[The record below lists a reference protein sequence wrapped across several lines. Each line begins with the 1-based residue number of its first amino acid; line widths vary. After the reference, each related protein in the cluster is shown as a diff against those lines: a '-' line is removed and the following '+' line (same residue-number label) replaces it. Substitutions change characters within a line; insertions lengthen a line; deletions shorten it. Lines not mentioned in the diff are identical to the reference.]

1 MRVDDARG
9 RHYTIDGCEYPSV
22 TTIISAISKPALTNW
37 AASVE
42 REMVIAE
49 SFQLY
54 ENLSKARIPLLSST
68 KWALNLQERLGK
80 ERANRKIL
88 RQASEIGSQAHAM
101 IEWTLRNM
109 MCEKQGPSP
118 SIGEKATWAFTQWLK
133 WKDSVRLKPILI
145 EKTVHS
151 HAFGYAGTMDLLAEV
166 NGELAVVDWKT
177 GKKIWRESW
186 LQNIAYRNC
195 VVEMGIGKPTKG
207 VIVRLPKV
215 MTDPDF
221 EAQEVAGNPGELF
234 EAFLNVKR
242 VWEWNNKA
250 MRDMQEGTPARSV
263 PQEQQA
269 Q

>member
-145 EKTVHS
+145 EKN
-151 HAFGYAGTMDLLAEV
+151 GTLSCVWIRGDNGPACGSERGTGGGGLEDGQENLE
-166 NGELAVVDWKT
+166 GEL
-177 GKKIWRESW
+177 
-186 LQNIAYRNC
+186 
-195 VVEMGIGKPTKG
+195 
-207 VIVRLPKV
+207 
-215 MTDPDF
+215 
-221 EAQEVAGNPGELF
+221 VAEYSL
-234 EAFLNVKR
+234 
-242 VWEWNNKA
+242 
-250 MRDMQEGTPARSV
+250 
-263 PQEQQA
+263 
-269 Q
+269 

>member
-1 MRVDDARG
+1 MRNVQRRDTDSG
-9 RHYTIDGCEYPSV
+9 RFYDIDGCTYPSV
-22 TTIISAISKPALTNW
+22 TSILSAISKPALTAWSAN
-37 AASVE
+37 VE

-49 SFQLY
+49 SWRLY
-54 ENLSKARIPLLSST
+54 RAAMKEKKFKVPST
-68 KWALNLQERLGK
+68 QWALKLQDRLGK

-133 WKDSVRLKPILI
+133 WKDSVRLNPILI

-177 GKKIWRESW
+177 GKAIYPEAL
-186 LQNIAYRNC
+186 LQNAAYREATR
-195 VVEMGIGKPTKG
+195 EMGLGNPVKG
-207 VIVRLPKV
+207 IIVRLPKV
-215 MTDPDF
+215 DTDPEF
-221 EAQEVAGNPGELF
+221 ETKDAGN
-234 EAFLNVKR
+234 EAENLTHFLNVKR
-242 VWEWNNKA
+242 VWEW
-250 MRDMQEGTPARSV
+250 T
-263 PQEQQA
+263 QA
-269 Q
+269 QSKNGAGY